1 MKEMAESE
9 QYLREHSRAKEM
21 TKRRED
27 FLPTRQSL
35 LERLKRWDDQ
45 ESWRNFFELYS
56 GLLYSTAS
64 RAGLSDSEAQDV
76 VQDTII
82 LVSKKMEGF
91 KYDPAVDS
99 FKGWLLYLTRKRIAM
114 EYRKRARGRSQPT
127 PTDMNEL
134 KAEIEALPDP
144 AVPGL
149 EKVWDE
155 EWHQTMWD
163 TAIAQ
168 VKKQVAMK
176 QFQMFDLY
184 VVKERPA
191 REVAQAL
198 GVAVAQVYLAKHR
211 VSALVKQELTQLKA
225 RLE

>member
-1 MKEMAESE
+1 MKEMAK
-9 QYLREHSRAKEM
+9 SRQDLSWHNRGM
-21 TKRRED
+21 TKRRDEP
-27 FLPTRQSL
+27 LPTRQSL

-45 ESWRNFFELYS
+45 ESWGDFFNLYW
-56 GLLYSTAS
+56 GLLYSTAIK
-64 RAGLSDSEAQDV
+64 AGLTDSEAQDV

-82 LVSKKMEGF
+82 LVSRKMEGF
-91 KYDPAVDS
+91 KYNPEVDS

-114 EYRKRARGRSQPT
+114 EYRKRARGRPQQTSADIKEQ
-127 PTDMNEL
+127 
-134 KAEIEALPDP
+134 KAEVEALPDP

-163 TAIAQ
+163 AAIGQ
-168 VKKQVAMK
+168 VKKQVALK

-211 VSALVKQELTQLKA
+211 VSALVKHELLQLKA